1 MSLRAPGIFRAGRKA
16 LHPATISKIL
26 RGTNPIGRHNSLS
39 GGATLDAR
47 LTCSP
52 HIEQVRKWAAQ
63 TMGMPGTLLNRKNDL
78 SVRNVVLLY
87 KQVIRTMM
95 DYACHAWRSAVRTH
109 VRRLWLLQSFAQ
121 PLVPLLLKQ
130 QADTQGSGCSLVCR
144 PHQSAD
150 LEL

>member
-1 MSLRAPGIFRAGRKA
+1 MVIENIENRHWCPYEHREYFARAGRHFIQQRLVKYF
-16 LHPATISKIL
+16 
-26 RGTNPIGRHNSLS
+26 GEPIQLVDTTRYL
-39 GGATLDAR
+39 GATLDAQ
-47 LTCSP
+47 LTWSP

-121 PLVPLLLKQ
+121 PLVPLLLK
-130 QADTQGSGCSLVCR
+130 
-144 PHQSAD
+144 
-150 LEL
+150 